1 MADLPE
7 IKFKGNYGAFFDH
20 ILNEILPG
28 IESPDDWVKI
38 LWRFGNLAWRSGYEF
53 KSEEEGEEMKFT
65 YGPFCGK
72 LVLAKKYFS
81 EIPLIYLG
89 DFMYRG
95 ERYAAICLIQIMKR
109 EIEDLDESSFILEDL
124 REGRMSSLK
133 SFSDRV
139 FIVPYKEITNFWG
152 SVDQLVEGPSGV

>member
-7 IKFKGNYGAFFDH
+7 IQFKGDYGAFSEH
-20 ILNEILPG
+20 IVKEVCPG
-28 IESPDDWVKI
+28 VQSPEDWVKVI
-38 LWRFGNLAWRSGYEF
+38 WRFGNMAWRSGFEHT
-53 KSEEEGEEMKFT
+53 SGGGGDVKFN
-65 YGPFCGK
+65 YGPFCGR

-95 ERYAAICLIQIMKR
+95 ELYAAVCLIQIMKR
-109 EIEDLDESSFILEDL
+109 EIEDLDESSCILGDL
-124 REGRMSSLK
+124 RAGRMSSLK

-139 FIVPYKEITNFWG
+139 FIVPHSEITNFWG
-152 SVDQLVEGPSGV
+152 SVDRSVEGSSGV

>member
-53 KSEEEGEEMKFT
+53 KSEEEGKEMKFT

-72 LVLAKKYFS
+72 LVMATKYFDC
-81 EIPLIYLG
+81 PLIYIG
-89 DFMYRG
+89 SFKYRD
-95 ERYAAICLIQIMKR
+95 ETYAAVCLVQLMSR
-109 EIEDLDESSFILEDL
+109 EIENLDESSCVLEDL
-124 REGRMSSLK
+124 RAGRMSSMK

-139 FIVPYKEITNFWG
+139 FIIPLKEIVDFWG
-152 SVDQLVEGPSGV
+152 SMDNVVGLDSGV